1 MFFSTKKRYPFYLVF
16 KLSPVAVSLLYF
28 LSPSSFAGLHFDPT
42 MISAM
47 PGAVADLS
55 KFEKSGGQLPGNY
68 EVEVYINGRYAFT
81 ETLPFRSVSNLQTD
95 KSAGNRH
102 EVNHDDTGLLPVFNQ
117 SEIVSL
123 GVRKEALKK
132 DLKENGNERYAISDL
147 IPDAY
152 TSLNFQAMRL
162 DISIPQAALQAVAH
176 GWIPPEQWN
185 EGINA
190 ALLNYQFTGSEN
202 RGAYGNSSNHFLS
215 LNSGLNIGAW
225 RFRDDS
231 TWSQFKNSYS
241 QHSSWQHLRT
251 YAQRSVIPL
260 KSELTIGDSSTDS
273 DIFEPL
279 SYRGFG
285 MATDDSMYP
294 ETMRG
299 FAPVIKGIAN
309 TSAQIT
315 VRQNKNVIYRTSV
328 ASGAFEI
335 KDLYPVSGGGD
346 LEVTITEANGRIK
359 TFIVPYSSV
368 PVLQREG
375 HLRYTFTVGRYRNN
389 SARYSRPLF
398 LQGTLLWGLP
408 HNITAYGGYQ
418 LSENYKAV
426 AVGTGFNMGAW
437 GAISQDITQANS
449 ILPDG
454 THHQGQ
460 SLRFLYGR
468 SLISTGTTFQLA
480 GYRYSTSGFHTLDET
495 ALNHMSGWLTDDLA
509 VDPAGKVV
517 KQNWINYY
525 NLYNNKRNQFQ
536 LNVNQRIGDKT
547 SIYLTANHQTYWRSR
562 NNTDSIQ
569 IGLSTTQNDIGYSLS
584 YGYNKIREQPDA
596 DKTVFIS
603 VSVPLSKWLSHP
615 ENTVHKNT
623 IWGSYSA
630 SRDSDGEIIHQAGVS
645 GTALSDNN
653 LDWSVS
659 QGYSEH
665 NRASGDLSA
674 GYTGSYGNMS
684 AGYGYASDYRQIR
697 YGASGGAIL
706 HAQGLTIG
714 QHLGSTN
721 VLIAAPGAKNIKIE
735 NGSGVYTDWRGFAV
749 LPYARIYS
757 ENRVALDISTL
768 NDNTEISKPVVRL
781 IPTRGAIV
789 RADFITKNGAKRLI
803 KIFFHGEPLPFGT
816 TVSTGDSS
824 GLVSES
830 GEVYLS
836 GLKENN
842 LLEAKWG
849 NSQDQQCSVHLI
861 IPEKEMNK
869 PLSRTKEICQ

>member
-1 MFFSTKKRYPFYLVF
+1 MFFPKKPSEPFF
-16 KLSPVAVSLLYF
+16 SIFRLSPVAVSLLYF
-28 LSPSSFAGLHFDPT
+28 FSPLSFAGLHFDPT
-42 MISAM
+42 MISEV

-68 EVEVYINGRYAFT
+68 QVEVYINGEYAFS
-81 ETLPFRSVSNLQTD
+81 ETLPFRSVSDFQAD
-95 KSAGNRH
+95 KSKGNRQ
-102 EVNHDDTGLLPVFNQ
+102 EVIHDYTDLFPVFNQ
-117 SEIVSL
+117 SELLSL
-123 GVRKEALKK
+123 GIRKDTLKK
-132 DLKENGNERYAISDL
+132 YLKDTDRYAIYEV

-152 TSLNFQAMRL
+152 TSFNFQSMRL
-162 DISIPQAALQAVAH
+162 DISIPQAALQARVQ

-190 ALLNYQFTGSEN
+190 ALLNYQFSGSEN
-202 RGAYGNSSNHFLS
+202 RGSYGNSSSHFLS
-215 LNSGLNIGAW
+215 LNSGINIGAW

-231 TWSQFKNSYS
+231 TWSQFKNAYS
-241 QHSSWQHLRT
+241 QHSSWEHLRT

-279 SYRGFG
+279 SYRGIG
-285 MATDDSMYP
+285 MGTDDSMYP

-315 VRQNKNVIYRTSV
+315 VRQNKNVIYRTTV

-346 LEVTITEANGRIK
+346 LEVTVTEADGRMK
-359 TFIVPYSSV
+359 TFVVPYSSV

-375 HLRYTFTVGRYRNN
+375 HVRYTFTAGRYRNN
-389 SARYSRPLF
+389 SVRYSQPLF

-426 AVGTGFNMGAW
+426 AAGAGFNMGAW

-454 THHQGQ
+454 SHHQGQ
-460 SLRFLYGR
+460 SVRFLYGR
-468 SLISTGTTFQLA
+468 SLLATGTTFQLA

-495 ALNHMSGWLTDDLA
+495 ALNHMSGWLTDELA
-509 VDPAGKVV
+509 VDSAGKVV

-525 NLYNNKRNQFQ
+525 NLYSNKRDQFQ
-536 LNVNQRIGDKT
+536 VNVNQRIGDMT
-547 SIYLTANHQTYWRSR
+547 SVYLTANHQTYWRSS
-562 NNTDSIQ
+562 NSTDSVQ
-569 IGLSTTQNDIGYSLS
+569 IGLNTTLNDVGYSLS
-584 YGYNKIREQPDA
+584 YGYNKMRGQPEA
-596 DKTVFIS
+596 DKTVFFS
-603 VSVPLSKWLSHP
+603 VSVPLSKWLSHTDS
-615 ENTVHKNT
+615 NVHQNT
-623 IWGSYSA
+623 IWGNYSA

-645 GTALSDNN
+645 GTALNDDN
-653 LDWSVS
+653 LYWAVS
-659 QGYSEH
+659 QGYSE
-665 NRASGDLSA
+665 NNGATGDLSS
-674 GYTGSYGNMS
+674 GYTGSYGSVS

-714 QHLGSTN
+714 QHLGNTN
-721 VLIAAPGAKNIKIE
+721 VLIAAPGANNIKVE
-735 NGSGVYTDWRGFAV
+735 NGSGIYTDRRGFAI
-749 LPYARIYS
+749 LPYARIYT

-768 NDNTEISKPVVRL
+768 DDNTEISNPVSRV
-781 IPTRGAIV
+781 IPTRGAVV
-789 RADFITKNGAKRLI
+789 RARFVTSNGTRKLI
-803 KIFFHGEPLPFGT
+803 KVFFHGKPLPFGT
-816 TVSTGDSS
+816 TVSTGESS
-824 GLVSES
+824 GLVSDT

-842 LLEAKWG
+842 LLKAKWG
-849 NSQDQQCSVHLI
+849 NSPDQQCRVHLI

-869 PLSRTKEICQ
+869 PLSRAEEVCQ